1 MEFELPKDF
10 KELLE
15 LLNRHEV
22 KYLLIG
28 GYAVGLHGHAR
39 TTNDIDI
46 AVADDEANVAKVA
59 NALEEFGF
67 NAREAAAQ
75 LFSKPRSLVIMGVEP
90 MAIDILNYIDGTT
103 FDTAYGRRKSVRV
116 EDIDVSLIGLE
127 DLLLNKRYVG
137 RLKDLADVEYLERV
151 NFD

>member
-67 NAREAAAQ
+67 NAREAAVQ